1 MDGRKKRG
9 GSIQQQDAGM
19 KTPWRGHSSPQVFVC
34 KEYEYWLQGRVKFA
48 LLNHKFNL
56 LYSITRWEP

>member
-1 MDGRKKRG
+1 
-9 GSIQQQDAGM
+9 M